1 MVSERRAPEQ
11 TRQYEAV
18 TERPYDIVLFDLGGV
33 LIELSG
39 VGAMRE
45 LAGLGTDDEL
55 WQRWLTCPWVRAFER
70 GDCSPAEFAA
80 GMVGEWE
87 LSVTPE
93 VFLDSFRDWPVGPLP
108 GAEALVARVAE
119 VVAVGCLSNTNALH
133 TVERFSHWPI
143 FDAFEPRL
151 LSHEIG
157 LLKPDRDLFDRVAQL
172 VGSPPGRV
180 LFLDDNIINVEGAI
194 AAGFVAV
201 HVQGVTEAERSLEAA
216 GILDP

>member
-1 MVSERRAPEQ
+1 MRRAQER

-45 LAGLGTDDEL
+45 LAGLGSDDEL
-55 WQRWLTCPWVRAFER
+55 WRRWLTCPWVRAFER

-80 GMVGEWE
+80 GMVSEWE

-93 VFLDSFRDWPVGPLP
+93 VFLDGFRGWPVGPLP

-133 TVERFSHWPI
+133 TEERFSRWPI
-143 FDAFEPRL
+143 FDAFEPRF
-151 LSHEIG
+151 LSHELG
-157 LLKPDRDLFDRVAQL
+157 VLKPDRVLFDRVARL
-172 VGSPPGRV
+172 VGSPPSRI
-180 LFLDDNIINVEGAI
+180 LFLDDNLINVDGAI
-194 AAGFVAV
+194 AAGFAAV
-201 HVQGVTEAERSLEAA
+201 HVRGVTEAERALEAV
-216 GILDP
+216 GILDT